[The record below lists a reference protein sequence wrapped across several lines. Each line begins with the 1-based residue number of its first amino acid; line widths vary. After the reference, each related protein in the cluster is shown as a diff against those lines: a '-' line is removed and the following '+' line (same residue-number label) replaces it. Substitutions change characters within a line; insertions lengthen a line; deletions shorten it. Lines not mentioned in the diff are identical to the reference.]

1 MSADEDAVLDMVGW
15 AHDKFDKLLDRVDW
29 FEAGVG
35 DDLYELPDR
44 DMFIRLANETD
55 EPKLMIALLDGKD
68 IEPILWRRLRKHGT
82 VHQGKEW
89 R

>member
-44 DMFIRLANETD
+44 DMFIRVANETH
-55 EPKLMIALLDGKD
+55 EPELMIALLDGKD
-68 IEPILWRRLRKHGT
+68 IEPILWDRLESTGSVRKGT
-82 VHQGKEW
+82 T
-89 R
+89 